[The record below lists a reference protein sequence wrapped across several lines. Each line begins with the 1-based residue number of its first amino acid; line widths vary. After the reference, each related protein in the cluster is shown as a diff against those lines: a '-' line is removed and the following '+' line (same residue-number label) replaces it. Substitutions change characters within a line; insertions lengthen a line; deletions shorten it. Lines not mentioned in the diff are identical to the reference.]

1 MHRLVQLA
9 LALLLLALF
18 CAPASAYEDEL
29 TLDAS
34 VGYSGL
40 PGSDD
45 LPEHGAYVGLTAG
58 WGINDAWGIQGNL
71 AFSRHPDASPLNI
84 GLLGLETTYVLDIVR
99 FVPVVGAGIDGLMT
113 VRERHVQGDFALHAL
128 VGVDF
133 LINPD
138 WLVGVDSRLYWIPAE
153 LSSDLEPFMF
163 TVAVHAGY
171 RFDLF

>member
-9 LALLLLALF
+9 LALVLVALL
-18 CAPASAYEDEL
+18 CAPASAYEDTL

-40 PGSDD
+40 PDGDD
-45 LPEHGAYVGLTAG
+45 LPEHGAYVGLSAA
-58 WGINDAWGIQGNL
+58 WGINDAWGLQGNL
-71 AFSRHPDASPLNI
+71 GFSRHPDGSPLNI

-99 FVPVVGAGIDGLMT
+99 FVPMIGAGIDGLMT
-113 VRERHVQGDFALHAL
+113 VRDRHVQGDFALHAL
-128 VGVDF
+128 IGFDF
-133 LINPD
+133 LINRD
-138 WLVGVDSRLYWIPAE
+138 WLVGLNSRLYWIPAE
-153 LSSDLEPFMF
+153 LSSDLQPFMF